1 MIWRDAGNG
10 KREAG
15 RGKGGGRGYGRIL
28 LVFLILCGIGWIVW
42 QLLALRPTRDGPSI
56 PVDARAP
63 DGVRIKVEV
72 LNATQTRGLARK
84 ATLYLRDRGFDVVGS
99 GNVTEQR
106 AKSIVYDRS
115 HHPEWARL
123 VGRAMSAPVLAQP
136 DSSRYL
142 DVTVLIGA
150 DWRPPPLPFHP

>member
-1 MIWRDAGNG
+1 
-10 KREAG
+10 
-15 RGKGGGRGYGRIL
+15 
-28 LVFLILCGIGWIVW
+28 
-42 QLLALRPTRDGPSI
+42 
-56 PVDARAP
+56 
-63 DGVRIKVEV
+63 VRIKVEV

-106 AKSIVYDRS
+106 AKSVVYDRS
-115 HHPEWARL
+115 RHPDWARL
-123 VGRAMSAPVLAQP
+123 VGRAMSAPVVAQP